1 MQKIDYLSFCPV
13 FIQGSPQVQRRTALK
28 EVEAISGR
36 DVELKMEV
44 CSDPIPSKS
53 TWDWGQAQVEAG
65 QVLFLEIYF
74 SAARFSRSIYGMYY
88 ISNDIYVGLGRKIY
102 C

>member
-1 MQKIDYLSFCPV
+1 MIINLIRFCKKNDFLSPCPV

-74 SAARFSRSIYGMYY
+74 LAVWCLWSNY
-88 ISNDIYVGLGRKIY
+88 I
-102 C
+102 

>member
-1 MQKIDYLSFCPV
+1 M
-13 FIQGSPQVQRRTALK
+13 
-28 EVEAISGR
+28 EAISGR

-65 QVLFLEIYF
+65 QVVFLEIYF
-74 SAARFSRSIYGMYY
+74 SAVRCFVYIERMY
-88 ISNDIYVGLGRKIY
+88 ISNNIHVGLGWKIHR
-102 C
+102 

>member
-1 MQKIDYLSFCPV
+1 M
-13 FIQGSPQVQRRTALK
+13 K

-53 TWDWGQAQVEAG
+53 TWDWGIAQVEAG
-65 QVLFLEIYF
+65 QVIIIFYVKILYIYQPSQAREVLF
-74 SAARFSRSIYGMYY
+74 SI
-88 ISNDIYVGLGRKIY
+88 IEKL
-102 C
+102 

>member
-1 MQKIDYLSFCPV
+1 MQKNDFLYFYPI

-74 SAARFSRSIYGMYY
+74 SAARFY
-88 ISNDIYVGLGRKIY
+88 IWNVLYIK
-102 C
+102 

>member
-1 MQKIDYLSFCPV
+1 MRFRRFCQKILNFLSFCPV
-13 FIQGSPQVQRRTALK
+13 FIKGSPQVQRRTALK

-65 QVLFLEIYF
+65 QVLFLEIHF
-74 SAARFSRSIYGMYY
+74 SAVPCLFP
-88 ISNDIYVGLGRKIY
+88 
-102 C
+102 

>member
-1 MQKIDYLSFCPV
+1 M

-65 QVLFLEIYF
+65 QVGFLEIYF
-74 SAARFSRSIYGMYY
+74 SAAQCLLYIERKY
-88 ISNDIYVGLGRKIY
+88 ISNNIYVGLGWKIHR
-102 C
+102 

>member
-1 MQKIDYLSFCPV
+1 
-13 FIQGSPQVQRRTALK
+13 
-28 EVEAISGR
+28 
-36 DVELKMEV
+36 MEV

-74 SAARFSRSIYGMYY
+74 SAARFSLVYMECIIYQM
-88 ISNDIYVGLGRKIY
+88 IFMQDLDGRFIADQMIDAVDDASLSDSETDSPVIKFTAAEKQNE
-102 C
+102 

>member
-1 MQKIDYLSFCPV
+1 M

-74 SAARFSRSIYGMYY
+74 LAVWCSTSPLVYIEHMY
-88 ISNDIYVGLGRKIY
+88 ISNDIYVGLGWKIHR
-102 C
+102 